1 MYKKTGWV
9 ETMVVIKWF
18 KSIVCWAMHRQ
29 YHTEI
34 ECDLR
39 RIGSPADVGKH
50 GKGSLFLTH
59 LWSVWTVCG
68 KCGRGWTSTKEQN
81 QAAWDVWE
89 DHLPAPPPV
98 MDFTDEGTRKLAE
111 EVTALTE
118 AAVAEEKRAKRAKR
132 TKKNE
137 ND

>member
-1 MYKKTGWV
+1 
-9 ETMVVIKWF
+9 
-18 KSIVCWAMHRQ
+18 
-29 YHTEI
+29 
-34 ECDLR
+34 
-39 RIGSPADVGKH
+39 
-50 GKGSLFLTH
+50 
-59 LWSVWTVCG
+59 
-68 KCGRGWTSTKEQN
+68 
-81 QAAWDVWE
+81 
-89 DHLPAPPPV
+89 